1 MTTINISELELELK
15 TFLSK
20 EPRKDSEYRWA
31 IATSQLGPLASH
43 MTHDPKLNPI
53 ARPYVTKDGEE
64 SDLGHALAQLMIY
77 GISRK
82 LNVERGIE
90 EALKAL
96 RSYDYVKC
104 EPSSN
109 DQISGQCGMIGCIRG
124 KAIIDPFM
132 IRYNIPSDGILITSH
147 PTSDARLKRYAGVV
161 TDHGGSGCH
170 AAIVCREFGIPC
182 LVGTGNATEK
192 IKDGEMIEIE
202 ITENGGIVRRI
213 NI

>member
-1 MTTINISELELELK
+1 MTQKTFEEAEQELK
-15 TFLSK
+15 EVQTGRL
-20 EPRKDSEYRWA
+20 DSGFRLNIVQA
-31 IATSQLGPLASH
+31 QMGSLAMH
-43 MTHDPKLNPI
+43 LCHDPKENPI
-53 ARPYVTKDGEE
+53 ARPYGTREGEV
-64 SDLGHALAQLMIY
+64 SDFGHALIQLMLY
-77 GISRK
+77 GISRDINLEQAYNIAMK
-82 LNVERGIE
+82 SMQEKDFVKR
-90 EALKAL
+90 EAK
-96 RSYDYVKC
+96 DDGK
-104 EPSSN
+104 
-109 DQISGQCGMIGCIRG
+109 ISGQCGMIGCIRG

-132 IRYNIPSDGILITSH
+132 IRYNIPDNSILITSH

-161 TDHGGSGCH
+161 TDHGGSACH